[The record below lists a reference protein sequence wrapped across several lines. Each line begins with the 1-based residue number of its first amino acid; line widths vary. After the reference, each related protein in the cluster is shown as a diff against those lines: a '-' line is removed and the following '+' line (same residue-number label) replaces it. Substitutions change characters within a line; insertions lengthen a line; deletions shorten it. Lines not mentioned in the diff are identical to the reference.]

1 MAGLQR
7 SAVSFRRQGSSGFVW
22 DDKFLSGELNKLADQ
37 QKEDYK
43 NKKSQH
49 LKTAGDNA
57 AATTA
62 ENSSGIGGPT
72 IDRSRSNGGR
82 GYRNGRV
89 SPALEPPSPR
99 VSACGLC
106 GAFGNS
112 NKSRRRPPRS
122 GKRVMWFRRKMVK
135 YGAVILWPT
144 WQSEDHGFSFFSFSL
159 FFFKK
164 LKLCSSVVF

>member
-49 LKTAGDNA
+49 LKTGDNA
-57 AATTA
+57 A
-62 ENSSGIGGPT
+62 ENSSGSGGLT
-72 IDRSRSNGGR
+72 IERSRSSGGR
-82 GYRNGRV
+82 AYRTGRV

-112 NKSRRRPPRS
+112 NKTRRRPPKS
-122 GKRVMWFRRKMVK
+122 GKRVM
-135 YGAVILWPT
+135 
-144 WQSEDHGFSFFSFSL
+144 
-159 FFFKK
+159 
-164 LKLCSSVVF
+164 